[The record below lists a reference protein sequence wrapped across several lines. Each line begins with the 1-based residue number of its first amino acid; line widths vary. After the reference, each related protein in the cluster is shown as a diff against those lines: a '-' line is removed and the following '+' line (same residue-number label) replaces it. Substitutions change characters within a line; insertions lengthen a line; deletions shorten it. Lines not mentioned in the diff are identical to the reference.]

1 MTYEPRTYRRTAH
14 PSGLVC
20 FEVAIKETDLQVCA
34 AEDMTD
40 LAEDLVVRARWEIE
54 SFIRGHPYF
63 RETLTP
69 IDVPA
74 EAPPIVKRMAEAGRI
89 ARVGPMAAVA
99 GAIAEYVA
107 RGLAEVSPEVVV
119 ENGGDIYMMG
129 REERTVA
136 LWAGDGGVK
145 GLGLLVRGG
154 LQPVAVCTSSGQVG
168 HSLSFGTA
176 DAVTVLARNG
186 ALADA
191 VATALANRVR
201 EPDDIER
208 AIEAAR
214 NVMGIL
220 GVIVTVEGHL
230 GAWGNVRLVSLA
242 EADDEAE
249 GDEDSG
255 AADEAAPEAAD
266 DTGSEAV

>member
-1 MTYEPRTYRRTAH
+1 MRSLTQDPSHGEDSSMSYEPRTYRRTVR

-20 FEVAIKETDLQVCA
+20 FEVSIKETDLQVCA
-34 AEDMTD
+34 AEDLTD
-40 LAEDLVVRARWEIE
+40 LAEDLVVRVRWEIE
-54 SFIRGHPYF
+54 SFIRTHPYF
-63 RETLTP
+63 LETLTS

-74 EAPPIVKRMAEAGRI
+74 DAPATVKRMAEAGRV
-89 ARVGPMAAVA
+89 AHVGPMAAVA

-119 ENGGDIYMMG
+119 ENGGDIYLMG
-129 REERTVA
+129 REDRTVG
-136 LWAGDGGVK
+136 LWTGERGVK
-145 GLGLLVRGG
+145 GLGLIVRGG

-168 HSLSFGTA
+168 HSLSFGAA

-201 EPDDIER
+201 EADDIER

-214 NVMGIL
+214 NVMGVL
-220 GVIVTVEGHL
+220 GVIVTLEGHL
-230 GAWGNVRLVSLA
+230 GAWGNVRLVSL
-242 EADDEAE
+242 EEDDQ
-249 GDEDSG
+249 G
-255 AADEAAPEAAD
+255 A
-266 DTGSEAV
+266 

>member
-1 MTYEPRTYRRTAH
+1 MLPALASPDMRLAPRTLRGEDGSMTYQPRTYRRTTQ

-34 AEDMTD
+34 SRDLTD

-54 SFIRGHPYF
+54 KFIRAHPYF

-69 IDVPA
+69 IDVP
-74 EAPPIVKRMAEAGRI
+74 ETAPEIVRRMAEAGRI

-107 RGLAEVSPEVVV
+107 RGLAEISPEVVV
-119 ENGGDIYMMG
+119 ENGGDIYLMG
-129 REERTVA
+129 TEDRTVA
-136 LWAGDGGVK
+136 LWAGEFGVK
-145 GLGLLVRGG
+145 GLGITVRGG
-154 LQPVAVCTSSGQVG
+154 LQPVAVCTSSGRVG
-168 HSLSFGTA
+168 HSESFGAA

-201 EPDDIER
+201 EPDDIGR
-208 AIEAAR
+208 AVEAAR
-214 NVMGIL
+214 HIHGVL
-220 GVIVTVEGHL
+220 GVLATVEGHL
-230 GAWGNVRLVSLA
+230 GAWGNVHLVSLA
-242 EADDEAE
+242 EQA
-249 GDEDSG
+249 S
-255 AADEAAPEAAD
+255 
-266 DTGSEAV
+266 